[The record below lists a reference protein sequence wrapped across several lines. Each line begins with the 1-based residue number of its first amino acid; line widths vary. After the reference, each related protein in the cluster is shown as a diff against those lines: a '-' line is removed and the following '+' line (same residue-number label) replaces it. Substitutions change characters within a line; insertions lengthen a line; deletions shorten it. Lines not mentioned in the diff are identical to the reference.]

1 MFAFKSPPTTKKK
14 HGEMRRWCFAV
25 VFSFFVSCTGF
36 HQSPSSFV
44 CEIQGLGVFLSTRK
58 PKKAH
63 TFLYSRL
70 GYPPYNFFVR
80 SRAPAHAPPTLKK
93 ASSCDLFN
101 RAAFSPRHLRLRLGV
116 VRLRWP
122 PRERRESVSIRRSA
136 FFILRLG

>member
-1 MFAFKSPPTTKKK
+1 VVFSRRHSGRLILLCHVLLPLHHTRPRTHAQTRHILRGFFDLGGVFFVYVFAFKSPPHTTKKK
-14 HGEMRRWCFAV
+14 TWRDAVVFCVV

-70 GYPPYNFFVR
+70 GFNRLTISSFVR
-80 SRAPAHAPPTLKK
+80 ARPHT
-93 ASSCDLFN
+93 
-101 RAAFSPRHLRLRLGV
+101 RHRL
-116 VRLRWP
+116 
-122 PRERRESVSIRRSA
+122 
-136 FFILRLG
+136 